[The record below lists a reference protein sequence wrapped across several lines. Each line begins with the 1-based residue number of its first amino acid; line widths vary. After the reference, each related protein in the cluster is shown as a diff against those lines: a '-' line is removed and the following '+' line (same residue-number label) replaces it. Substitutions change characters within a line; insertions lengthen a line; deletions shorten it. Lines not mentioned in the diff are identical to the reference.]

1 MSITHEHEAPRTAPD
16 PAFRDAV
23 TFSFGDPASE
33 LYGLAR
39 VGVSEGGADGLAIV
53 YAGSEP
59 VAASSASAVA
69 VDGTEAWEN
78 LGAAGVQ
85 CTVERPLEAWTVSY
99 DGGRAAF
106 DLRFE
111 AVSTPAALAADSPL
125 ARTGGIEVG
134 YEQLCAVT
142 GTVRR
147 GQRSQHVR
155 CLGQRGHQWGA
166 PDWKRVTLARTL
178 SAWMGADRAVTLT
191 TIRPAKARHHD
202 EELVSGFLFERG
214 EPRAIAEPRLSTT
227 YDGELRQRRAGLEL
241 WIDDEDPV
249 ARRAAGE
256 VLCGT
261 TIELGE
267 LRLDSAFFLWR
278 MEGREG
284 TGRYDVLRRAN
295 GGLRKR

>member
-1 MSITHEHEAPRTAPD
+1 VSVTSAHEAPRTAPD
-16 PAFRDAV
+16 RAFRDAV

-39 VGVSEGGADGLAIV
+39 VGLSEGGADGLAIV

-59 VAASSASAVA
+59 VAANSASAVA
-69 VDGTEAWEN
+69 VDGTDAWEN
-78 LGAAGVQ
+78 LSAAGVR
-85 CTVERPLEAWTVSY
+85 CTVETPLEAWTVSY

-111 AVSTPAALAADSPL
+111 AVSTPAALDADSPL
-125 ARTGGIEVG
+125 ARSGGIEG

-147 GQRSQHVR
+147 GGRSQRVR
-155 CLGQRGHQWGA
+155 CLGQRGHLWGA
-166 PDWKRVTLARTL
+166 PDWKRVALARTL
-178 SAWMGADRAVTLT
+178 SAWMGPDRAVTLT
-191 TIRPAKARHHD
+191 TIRPTKARHHD

-214 EPRAIAEPRLSTT
+214 EPRAIVEPRLSTT

-241 WIDDEDPV
+241 WIDDDDPF
-249 ARRAAGE
+249 ARRVAGE

-295 GGLRKR
+295 GGSRKR

>member
-1 MSITHEHEAPRTAPD
+1 MSVTSEHEAPRTGPD
-16 PAFRDAV
+16 PAFRDAL

-59 VAASSASAVA
+59 VAANSASAVA
-69 VDGTEAWEN
+69 VEGTDAWEN
-78 LGAAGVQ
+78 VSAAGVR
-85 CTVERPLEAWTVSY
+85 CTVETPLEAWTVSY

-106 DLRFE
+106 NLRFE
-111 AVSTPAALAADSPL
+111 AVSAPAELDADSPL
-125 ARTGGIEVG
+125 ARTGGFEG

-147 GQRSQHVR
+147 GGRSQRVR
-155 CLGQRGHQWGA
+155 CLGQRGHLWGA
-166 PDWKRVTLARTL
+166 PDWKRVALARTL
-178 SAWMGADRAVTLT
+178 SAWMGGDRAVTLT

-202 EELVSGFLFERG
+202 EELASGFLFERG
-214 EPRAIAEPRLSTT
+214 EPRAIVEPRLSTT

-241 WIDDEDPV
+241 WLDDEDPF
-249 ARRAAGE
+249 ARRVAGE

-295 GGLRKR
+295 GGSRKR

>member
-1 MSITHEHEAPRTAPD
+1 MSITREQEAPQTAPD

-39 VGVSEGGADGLAIV
+39 LGVGEGGADGLAIV

-59 VAASSASAVA
+59 VAASSESAVA
-69 VDGTEAWEN
+69 VEDPQAWEN
-78 LGAAGVQ
+78 VSAAGVQ
-85 CTVERPLEAWTVSY
+85 CTVDTPLEAWTVHY
-99 DGGRAAF
+99 EGGRAAL

-111 AVSTPAALAADSPL
+111 AVSAPAALDADAPL
-125 ARTGGIEVG
+125 ARTGGIEG

-142 GTVRR
+142 GTVRHGR
-147 GQRSQHVR
+147 RSQQVR
-155 CLGQRGHQWGA
+155 CLGQRGHLWGA
-166 PDWKRVTLARTL
+166 PEWKRVALARTL

-202 EELVSGFLFERG
+202 EELASGFLFERG

-241 WIDDEDPV
+241 WIDEEDPF
-249 ARRAAGE
+249 ARRIAGE

-295 GGLRKR
+295 GGSRKR